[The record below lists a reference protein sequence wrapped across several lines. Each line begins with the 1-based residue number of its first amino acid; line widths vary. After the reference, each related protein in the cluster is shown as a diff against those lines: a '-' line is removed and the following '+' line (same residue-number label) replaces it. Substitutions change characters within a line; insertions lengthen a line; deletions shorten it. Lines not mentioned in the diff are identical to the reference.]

1 MSFRLR
7 RSLLP
12 HFLPSTRAVLGGASG
27 LLLATTLACASTPDS
42 TKGPNERD
50 ASEPYGSE
58 GANVGVEE
66 SDAVVAKAGPISD
79 AAKAIL
85 AADDRTDD
93 DREADERRHP
103 EELLTFIE
111 VGPGMRVADL
121 GAGSGYTTELLA
133 RAVTPGGVVYAQ
145 NNKNTVEKYVKESW
159 SKRLQREVN
168 TIVVRVDREFTD
180 PLPDS
185 ATDLDAV
192 TMIFSYH
199 DVVAAGE
206 DRAQMN
212 AAVFRHLKPGGVYV
226 IADHNAPEGTGLEA
240 ASRLHRLREEFIRDE
255 VTAAGFE
262 YAGEAH
268 FLRDPNDKLNEPAF
282 KVGFKTDRYLLKF
295 RKPAE

>member
-1 MSFRLR
+1 MSSRFSSLRL
-7 RSLLP
+7 
-12 HFLPSTRAVLGGASG
+12 FLGSASAVA
-27 LLLATTLACASTPDS
+27 LAATIACASTPDS

-58 GANVGVEE
+58 GAKVGVEE
-66 SDAVVAKAGPISD
+66 SDAVVAKPGPISD

-85 AADDRTDD
+85 ASEDRTEE
-93 DREADERRHP
+93 DRKADERRHP

-145 NNKNTVEKYVKESW
+145 NNKNTIEKYVKESW

-168 TIVVRVDREFTD
+168 TIVVRVDREFSD
-180 PLPDS
+180 PLPEE
-185 ATDLDAV
+185 ATNLDAV

-206 DRAQMN
+206 DRAAMN
-212 AAVFRHLKPGGVYV
+212 AAVFRHLKPGGVFV
-226 IADHNAPEGTGLEA
+226 IADHNAPADTGLEA
-240 ASRLHRLREEFIRDE
+240 ANRLHRLREDFIRDE

-262 YAGEAH
+262 YEGEAH
-268 FLRDPNDKLNEPAF
+268 FLRDPNDKLTEPSF
-282 KVGFKTDRYLLKF
+282 KVGFNTDRYVLKF